1 MSGKPRKRSPATGKR
16 KNAPTAASTAAAAAS
31 AAAAA
36 APAAAASSGH
46 PHQPEA
52 TYLLECDAAM
62 KQFILYLNDL
72 KGNEHKKF
80 IIQDLDSTHL
90 LVKLTAKQEIET
102 KVEDWLDLNVFSAV
116 EKVGEDFDV
125 S

>member
-1 MSGKPRKRSPATGKR
+1 MSGKPRKRGGGSAASKR
-16 KNAPTAASTAAAAAS
+16 KASPAAAAATSTESSSS
-31 AAAAA
+31 AAANK
-36 APAAAASSGH
+36 
-46 PHQPEA
+46 HQPEA
-52 TYLLECDAAM
+52 CYLLQCDVPT
-62 KQFILYLNDL
+62 KQYIQYLNDL
-72 KGNEHKKF
+72 KGNEHKRF

-90 LVKLTAKQEIET
+90 LVKLSAKAEIEQ